1 MTAHRPRTVTPL
13 SLTAGAVLTGH
24 AGGLDDYVK
33 VLAGTRSAIA
43 APAEG
48 SVYEQA
54 GAGAV
59 ASLGGFEPSAWARDH
74 LVRAPRLRERLTAVS
89 ARGTLPAI
97 TAACVAAAA
106 VHDAGL
112 SPQDLQDCALIVA
125 GGNLSP
131 RHQAET
137 AVTFAERGHVAP
149 SYALTHMDVDVVGT
163 VSQVTGAVGEGWVLG
178 ASAAGGALAVLQA
191 ARLVASGEVARCL
204 IVAPATEYSAV
215 ELTALRQAGALGGVV
230 PRRDPR
236 TLCRPFDL
244 GRTGFVPGQ
253 GAAAVLLEPVG
264 DAVRRG
270 SEPLALLLGHGQA
283 LDGRR
288 AADPLPAGQRTAL
301 RRALE
306 RAGVDARDVDYV
318 NAHAAGTRVGDEIEA
333 RSLAE
338 FFGTRPLVN
347 SSKALTGHCF
357 GASGLLELLATAI
370 QLRDGFCHGNPQLT
384 RPCTDGL
391 TFAPRDTVQADL
403 ALAVSSSY
411 AFCGI
416 SCSLVLARAG
426 AGAGAGEDG
435 SA

>member
-1 MTAHRPRTVTPL
+1 MTAHHARTAIPL
-13 SLTAGAVLTGH
+13 SLTSGAVLTGQ
-24 AGGLDDYVK
+24 AGSLDDYTK
-33 VLAGTRSAIA
+33 VLTDTQSAIT
-43 APAEG
+43 APPEG
-48 SVYEQA
+48 SAYRQA

-59 ASLGGFEPSAWARDH
+59 AALHGFEPSAWARDH
-74 LVRAPRLRERLTAVS
+74 LDGAPGLRERLPAVT
-89 ARGTLPAI
+89 ARGTLPAV

-106 VHDAGL
+106 VNDAGL
-112 SPQDLQDCALIVA
+112 TREDLQGCAVIVA

-137 AVTFAERGHVAP
+137 AARFAERGHVAP

-204 IVAPATEYSAV
+204 VVAPATDHSAV
-215 ELTALRQAGALGGVV
+215 ELAALRQAGALAGAV
-230 PRRDPR
+230 PHRDPR

-244 GRTGFVPGQ
+244 DRSGFVPGQ
-253 GAAAVLLEPVG
+253 GAAAVLLEPVE
-264 DAVRRG
+264 DATRRG
-270 SEPLALLLGHGQA
+270 CDPLALLLGHGQA

-288 AADPLPAGQRTAL
+288 AADPLSEGQTSAL

-306 RAGVDARDVDYV
+306 RAGVDACDVDYV
-318 NAHAAGTRVGDEIEA
+318 NAHAAGTRLGDEIEG

-338 FFGTRPLVN
+338 LFGTRPLVN
-347 SSKALTGHCF
+347 STKALTGHCF
-357 GASGLLELLATAI
+357 GASGLLELIATAI
-370 QLRDGFCHGNPQLT
+370 QLRDGFCHGNPHLT
-384 RPCTDGL
+384 RPCTEGL

-403 ALAVSSSY
+403 AVAVSSSY

-416 SCSLVLARAG
+416 SCSLVLARAR
-426 AGAGAGEDG
+426 AAAGEVG
-435 SA
+435 SPW